1 MIESARRRLLLA
13 TTPRGRRR
21 RRARGHAR
29 LMLPP
34 LLEAEARSCYE
45 YGAAVRTGNQKW
57 IDEAHERWLAAR
69 DAVQRLLDGT
79 AA

>member
-1 MIESARRRLLLA
+1 
-13 TTPRGRRR
+13 
-21 RRARGHAR
+21 
-29 LMLPP
+29 MLPP

-57 IDEAHERWLAAR
+57 IDEARERWLAAR
-69 DAVQRLLDGT
+69 DAVQRVLDGT